1 MKTEYKAVIASVV
14 VIAIA
19 LAAVGGVTYSWFSD
33 SDQADIDV
41 STGKVAIDFK
51 ITDSTAASGNMGS
64 ISHTDDDVTISL
76 LSPNDSYEITYN
88 INNDSTID
96 TIYRVYLS
104 IDGVEIASMGDAK
117 DFIYVGGT
125 PLSSYTVSDGDAV
138 VNVTDWTSLSAKTGV
153 TGATLEIR
161 ADSAWTQE
169 DNGAGWDGSFKM
181 TLNVEAYQANYGT
194 GLENG
199 AAQVDGTTPING
211 SVDVSGGSD
220 GQTVE
225 TQIIFDSEAA
235 SVANGDTLN
244 VSATN
249 GSTDVGF
256 QLDTG
261 TEAVTLSLSLD
272 NGTTDFRNGAVTVT
286 TTMSV
291 ASQPTDVNVVYPGN
305 GSQPT
310 DVSWTYDSTAGTI
323 TVTFTTSHFSDF
335 IVIVGNEVTVS
346 TGAALIAAM
355 YAGMDVTI
363 SDDVTKTIQIDD
375 SIVIPE
381 GATSVLN
388 LNGKAIQYNGTAQ
401 AVINHGTLTVNDIE
415 DDSGSIITEDTQ
427 AQGRHVLFNY
437 GTMTVNGGTFGD
449 STSRGNAVRNLGT
462 MTVNGG
468 NFTACDN
475 YTNGGYAYAITNGG
489 SESYDNAVLT
499 INNANVY
506 GHCNGLIGADAGQIE
521 INDGT
526 YNLAK
531 FDGGGT
537 YNVFHVFY
545 AQYNSSIT
553 INGGEFYSDTTNTF
567 FYPYSAAEDSGID
580 GNIIINGGEFSCPTS
595 TSIQGGAD
603 PTPYLVQGKGVQRTV
618 EDDLYVYTVVD
629 ATEVDTYD
637 ELIQNLKAGTPVI
650 LTANIVEPADRLE
663 SKITLDPNGV
673 SRVDASTNYEQ
684 GHQGDLTLYAMLDFN
699 GFTITCASDNGW
711 GIQVCTGAYLTLRD
725 SSGNNGGFVGTNT
738 GDSALI
744 SVKFGGQIV
753 IYGGSY
759 VTQGV
764 ESDIYVCGDGNV
776 TIFDGYFADGSLEDA
791 YGELL
796 NLYNSSVSGSITVY
810 GGQYLNYD
818 PSTGD
823 DQKGGSFVASGY
835 QVTSDT
841 VEGGTLYT
849 VVRS

>member
-33 SDQADIDV
+33 SDQADINV
-41 STGKVAIDFK
+41 STGKVAIEFE

-64 ISHTDDDVTISL
+64 ISHGTDSVSISL
-76 LSPNDSYEITYN
+76 LSPNDSYEITYD
-88 INNDSTID
+88 INNNSTID

-104 IDGVEIASMGDAK
+104 IDGDVIASMGDAK
-117 DFIYVGGT
+117 NFIYVGGT

-138 VNVTDWTSLSAKTGV
+138 VNVTDWTSLGANTNV
-153 TGATLEIR
+153 IGATLEIR

-169 DNGAGWDGSFKM
+169 DNGAGWSGSFQM

-235 SVANGDTLN
+235 SVANGNTLS

-249 GSTDVGF
+249 GSTDNGF

-261 TEAVTLSLSLD
+261 AEAVTLSLSLD
-272 NGTTDFRNGAVTVT
+272 NGTTDFGNGAVTVT

-305 GSQPT
+305 GTQPT
-310 DVSWTYDSTAGTI
+310 DVTWTYDSAAGTI

-335 IVIVGNEVTVS
+335 IVIVGNEVTVT

-363 SDDVTKTIQIDD
+363 SDGVTETIQIDD

-449 STSRGNAVRNLGT
+449 SSSRGIAAYNYGT
-462 MTVNGG
+462 MIINGG

-475 YTNGGYAYAITNGG
+475 YTNKGFAYAISNGG
-489 SESYDNAVLT
+489 SNYLDASLT
-499 INNANVY
+499 INDANVY
-506 GHCNGLIGADAGQIE
+506 GKMNGLIAAEYG
-521 INDGT
+521 
-526 YNLAK
+526 
-531 FDGGGT
+531 
-537 YNVFHVFY
+537 
-545 AQYNSSIT
+545 SIT
-553 INGGEFYSDTTNTF
+553 INGGTYELSKDDTTVFYTF
-567 FYPYSAAEDSGID
+567 YICSYGSVTVNDGTFINHGTQRFYYFDNFEGEPPAELTISGGTFKGLASEPVLD
-580 GNIIINGGEFSCPTS
+580 C
-595 TSIQGGAD
+595 AD

-650 LTANIVEPADRLE
+650 LTANIVEPADRSE
-663 SKITLDPNGV
+663 TKITLDPNGV
-673 SRVDASTNYEQ
+673 TSIDASTNYEQ

-835 QVTSDT
+835 QVTSET